1 VTCPSWTTIAT
12 VSAGIP
18 FLGYAEMVVFTREA
32 FGVAPVSKLMYS
44 SDGIG
49 VPELHWMGAL
59 DGRRV
64 LGQVLGEL
72 AACGEM
78 DTAGAEAAGVGVL
91 RENAVRLYR
100 L

>member
-1 VTCPSWTTIAT
+1 MSRTYARILRDVPIVLLHGC
-12 VSAGIP
+12 
-18 FLGYAEMVVFTREA
+18 YAEMLAFTRQA

-72 AACGEM
+72 VACGEM
-78 DTAGAEAAGVGVL
+78 DNAEAAGVGVL